1 MDRPRT
7 PGNKNQSRSGSRNP
21 AENSAMEW
29 DVAPGRFA
37 AGDEALYP
45 GHATERMAD
54 YLPFRDE
61 GDEYNTPPFNF
72 DLHRFIVGA
81 WQRRYLGA
89 ATVMAITALMILVIS
104 LAVSKNWQSSTTLIK
119 RSHQDRLSLAERD
132 PFKSQDYNLATLL
145 DTLKLPSSL
154 DHVRQ
159 QAGLEV
165 SLTTLAAAIDVALSR
180 DSKILNLKVTWSDP
194 EKSAELA
201 NLLAQTFIDRTRL
214 LLSND
219 ATSANDYYTMQL
231 EETRQNARRASAD
244 VLAFRQE
251 NGISNLDAETKVLLE
266 EMSRLQSK
274 LHIRRAEADA
284 LRVASTRLVTA
295 LKDEPEQ
302 VIAYTIY
309 RSPLKSRL
317 AEYDWELREALGK
330 YTEQNPKVIT
340 LKGRI
345 DTLKQMIAINNDEAV
360 PENTYTRNTKREE
373 MELRLQLLADDIKLH
388 EAQAGALDETLLDM
402 KSKVAMLSSREKD
415 YLLLQSRLDGILTLE
430 NELAQRVDETRLVKQ
445 RNDAS
450 FDIVEAA
457 VAPTEPLPSG
467 RKLMAVAS
475 LIFALGAGFVLVLFL
490 EWRDP
495 MVRSTRDVTD
505 IVGNDTCL
513 EVAASLAASGSL
525 VDQSQP
531 ISDLAN
537 LYRGLSNDLDVATG
551 TNCRLPL
558 GVISIDHGA
567 GRSTVAANLA
577 ATRLMKGQQVLLVD
591 ADLRQAAG
599 TRPSEYFG
607 LPAGGAGLYEHLL
620 DGQQLVQQQDGSGAM
635 MYVAAAGS
643 SLEDDQGLLALGST
657 NLADLLKP
665 LQGDRFTIVDLPPL
679 AGLEVALEM
688 ASQLSHALLVVR
700 SGSTRRDELKR
711 CMAQLNKRGID
722 CIATILLDVPDE
734 RLEAAKLFSLSE
746 TGKLINFCNKAGNV

>member
-1 MDRPRT
+1 MNRPEK
-7 PGNKNQSRSGSRNP
+7 PGIDSQPRAGLRNP

-29 DVAPGRFA
+29 DVRPGRFA
-37 AGDEALYP
+37 AGGKAPYP
-45 GHATERMAD
+45 GHASEHMAA

-61 GDEYNTPPFNF
+61 GDEYNTQSFNF
-72 DLHRFIVGA
+72 DLRRLMVGA

-89 ATVMAITALMILVIS
+89 ATVMTIAALMFLVIS
-104 LAVSKNWQSSTTLIK
+104 LAVTKYWQSSTTLIK
-119 RSHQDRLSLAERD
+119 RSHQDHFSLAERN
-132 PFKSQDYNLATLL
+132 PFKSQDYSLATLL

-165 SLTTLAAAIDVALSR
+165 GLTTLAGAIDVALSR

-219 ATSANDYYTMQL
+219 ATSAYDYYVMQL
-231 EETRQNARRASAD
+231 EETRQNARHASAD

-274 LHIRRAEADA
+274 LNIRLAEVDA
-284 LRVASTRLVTA
+284 LRVASARLVTA

-302 VIAYTIY
+302 VITYTIY

-317 AEYDWELREALGK
+317 AEYDWELREALSK

-345 DTLKQMIAINNDEAV
+345 DTLKQMIAINNDEAI
-360 PENTYTRNTKREE
+360 PENTYTRNAKREE
-373 MELRLQLLADDIKLH
+373 MELRLLLLADDIKLH
-388 EAQAGALDETLLDM
+388 EAQAGALEETLFDM
-402 KSKVAMLSSREKD
+402 KSKVAMLSYREKD

-430 NELAQRVDETRLVKQ
+430 NELAQRVEETRLVKQ

-450 FDIVEAA
+450 FDIIEAA
-457 VAPTEPLPSG
+457 AVPTEPLPSG

-475 LIFALGAGFVLVLFL
+475 LVFALGVGLVLVVLL

-525 VDQSQP
+525 IDQAQP

-537 LYRGLSNDLDVATG
+537 LYRGLSNDLDVAAG
-551 TNCRLPL
+551 TDCRLPL

-599 TRPSEYFG
+599 TRPTEYLG
-607 LPAGGAGLYEHLL
+607 LPTGDLGLYEHLL
-620 DGQQLVQQQDGSGAM
+620 DGRQLVLQQDRSGAM

-643 SLEDDQGLLALGST
+643 SLEDDHGLLALGSK
-657 NLADLLKP
+657 NLADFLKQI
-665 LQGDRFTIVDLPPL
+665 QGDRFTIVDLPPL

-688 ASQLSHALLVVR
+688 ASQLSHVLLVVR

-711 CMAQLNKRGID
+711 CMAQLNKRGVD

-734 RLEAAKLFSLSE
+734 RLEAAKLFSS
-746 TGKLINFCNKAGNV
+746 TGAGKLIYFWSKVGNV